1 LLGEIRR
8 LRDYLRTQTNQNVRR
23 LREYLHTQ
31 IELDTADRWI
41 LSVVG
46 LVFFCTL
53 GALAAL
59 AVARSDAA
67 PDSAVKVFANGST
80 LTGTLVTTTTPAGST
95 LTVIRYETRKG
106 EKRYLST
113 TAAGVTV
120 SRQGTTAFLLGE
132 RVTGANVTTTIR
144 HAVPGPTVT
153 HTNTVTHVQTVTETQ
168 VQTVTET
175 QVQTVTETVPG
186 DEP

>member
-8 LRDYLRTQTNQNVRR
+8 LLHLRTQTNLNIRR
-23 LREYLHTQ
+23 LRGYLRSGIH
-31 IELDTADRWI
+31 LDTVDRWI

-46 LVFFCTL
+46 LVFVCTL
-53 GALAAL
+53 GVLAAL
-59 AVARSDAA
+59 AAARSGAA
-67 PDSAVKVFANGST
+67 ADSAVKLVANGST

-95 LTVIRYETRKG
+95 VTVIRYETRKG
-106 EKRYLST
+106 EKRYLTT

-120 SRQGTTAFLLGE
+120 LRQGTTAFLLGE
-132 RVTGANVTTTIR
+132 TVTGANATTTVR

-153 HTNTVTHVQTVTETQ
+153 NTVTQVQTATETR

-186 DEP
+186 TEP